1 MTQATPSSAAS
12 LDRVLG
18 VGPPWAALHE
28 IYGAEARNAGTV
40 SGFALASLTRGA
52 AGRTGAASAQ
62 LPLLWNGSDDLIA
75 ETGFPYSSGVA
86 SLFGI
91 PHRMLLF
98 ARTASALGP
107 GEAAGLSALA
117 AIVLEIHG
125 NPRCLELTATR
136 RLHRRARPPLRS
148 VFGFPPRLRIR
159 AKSSAGRW
167 PVHSARPPLA
177 LQSIHAW
184 PIRAENSYWN
194 GTRMNNASTSDDQR
208 IISLWLP
215 HLPTDRIVR
224 RRFGRSWRSNPA
236 SAAGQAEQP
245 PLAISHDDRNARRA
259 RTTRHGGG

>member
-28 IYGAEARNAGTV
+28 IYGAEARNAGAV

-75 ETGFPYSSGVA
+75 ETGFPYSSGIA
-86 SLFGI
+86 GLFGI

-136 RLHRRARPPLRS
+136 RLHRRAC
-148 VFGFPPRLRIR
+148 
-159 AKSSAGRW
+159 A
-167 PVHSARPPLA
+167 SARNLRP
-177 LQSIHAW
+177 
-184 PIRAENSYWN
+184 
-194 GTRMNNASTSDDQR
+194 
-208 IISLWLP
+208 
-215 HLPTDRIVR
+215 
-224 RRFGRSWRSNPA
+224 
-236 SAAGQAEQP
+236 AAGP
-245 PLAISHDDRNARRA
+245 FTRRA
-259 RTTRHGGG
+259 RLQRCNRHMPGQSGPKTHTGMEQG